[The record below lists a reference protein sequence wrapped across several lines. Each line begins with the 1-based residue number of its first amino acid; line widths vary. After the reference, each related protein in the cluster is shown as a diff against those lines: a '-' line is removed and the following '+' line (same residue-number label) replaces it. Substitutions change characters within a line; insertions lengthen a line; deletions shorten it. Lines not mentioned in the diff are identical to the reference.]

1 MYSKRTSRLTA
12 DITLDTHNLLREAC
26 LKYDAPKGKL
36 LERMIINFCGDAKP
50 ATQVAVVKKE
60 TVKRTMFK
68 PPTVEEVREYCDSRC
83 NNVDPQ
89 NFVDHYTGN
98 GWIRGKTKVK
108 CWKACVRTWENKDKP
123 AAKSNESLQGNW

>member
-1 MYSKRTSRLTA
+1 MRDKKISA
-12 DITLDTHNLLREAC
+12 DISQEANSMLNIYC
-26 LKYDAPKGKL
+26 KKHDRSKGFL
-36 LERMIINFCGDAKP
+36 LEKMIRKFCAEVEAAP
-50 ATQVAVVKKE
+50 VTQVAVVKKE

-108 CWKACVRTWENKDKP
+108 CWKACVRTWENKDK
-123 AAKSNESLQGNW
+123 ATVKTDESLQGNW

>member
-1 MYSKRTSRLTA
+1 MKVKQKPLSFSLCAENIAYVEEEYGTRHRNRSHWMDDLLTHLRLKK
-12 DITLDTHNLLREAC
+12 EA
-26 LKYDAPKGKL
+26 
-36 LERMIINFCGDAKP
+36 P

-108 CWKACVRTWENKDKP
+108 CWKACVRTWKIKIKQLVVNQKV
-123 AAKSNESLQGNW
+123 